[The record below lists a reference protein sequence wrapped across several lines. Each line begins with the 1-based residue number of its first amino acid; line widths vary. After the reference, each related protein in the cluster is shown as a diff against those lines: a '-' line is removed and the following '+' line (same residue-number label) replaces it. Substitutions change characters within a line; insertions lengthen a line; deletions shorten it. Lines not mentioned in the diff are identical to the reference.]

1 MDYFTWIKVW
11 DVQVFWDLGVLNTF
25 PFLILLLTAVTSAKF
40 QLQFLSLNFNIVSG
54 HICVNKRFTF
64 FFFFLPFTHCD
75 RLLGV

>member
-11 DVQVFWDLGVLNTF
+11 DVQVVWDLGVLNTF

-40 QLQFLSLNFNIVSG
+40 QLQFLSLNFNIVGG

-64 FFFFLPFTHCD
+64 FFFFYP
-75 RLLGV
+75 LLTVTDC